1 MKKLFANLA
10 IAILLAIIALAGIGN
25 QARAQEEPF
34 SQRIFLPLAFPAP
47 ASCAT
52 TGATYVGLTVNPPPT
67 DRPAAQHPD
76 LNLGLRGYAPANV
89 PGEYIWLGGP
99 TDARAPQLTTLFVTP
114 RRPDIVS
121 VWRVFD
127 WNWAQDRR
135 GEVITSPPV
144 TLMGLDAAQDELLL
158 LPDSGYD
165 LGQGYEALVLYADS
179 RRITLKYTREDN
191 VIWGYALH
199 LENICVDPNLLALYR
214 SMDAQGR
221 SRLPAL
227 TPNQPF
233 ARALSTPPAI
243 AIRDNGSFMDPRSRK
258 DWWR

>member
-1 MKKLFANLA
+1 MNRLRWLLLT
-10 IAILLAIIALAGIGN
+10 ILLLVPGVLLGRM
-25 QARAQEEPF
+25 QVARAQDGAGDYHL
-34 SQRIFLPLAFPAP
+34 FLPLAFPAP
-47 ASCAT
+47 ASCAA
-52 TGATYVGLTVNPPPT
+52 TGARYATLSVNPPPT
-67 DRPAAQHPD
+67 DRPAAQHAD
-76 LNLGLRGYAPANV
+76 LNLALRGYRPVAGVAD
-89 PGEYIWLGGP
+89 YIWIGGP
-99 TDARAPQLTTLFVTP
+99 TDDKAPQLTMLFQPP
-114 RRPDIVS
+114 RRPGIIGLWQVYG
-121 VWRVFD
+121 
-127 WNWAQDRR
+127 WNWEQNHR
-135 GEVITSPPV
+135 GDPITTPAV
-144 TLMGLDAAQDELLL
+144 TLMGLDAAVGEALH
-158 LPDSGYD
+158 LPASGYD
-165 LGQGYEALVLYADS
+165 MGQGYQALVLYAEPH
-179 RRITLKYTREDN
+179 RITLKYTREDN